1 MKTTLSWLKTH
12 LDTGA
17 GIGEIVERLVM
28 LGHDVDGVEDPAVAL
43 AGFKVARV
51 ISAEKHPN
59 ADRLRVCVVDAGAG
73 EVQVVCGAPNARA
86 GMKGVFGPAGI
97 IVPRTAKRLDESTIR
112 GVASRGML
120 MSAYELAISD
130 DHEGI
135 IELPDD
141 APIGA
146 AYTSYA
152 GLGDPVIDIKVTPNR
167 ADCLGVR
174 GIARD
179 LAAAR
184 VGTMIRLDETPIP
197 GIFKSPIGIKLTE
210 LKACPMFLGRHIRG
224 LTNRPSPDWLKRRLE
239 SIGLRPISALVDIT
253 NFLTF
258 DLNRPLHVFDAGK
271 VKGDLVVRFAKPG
284 EKLLALNGREYVLDP
299 EVTAIAD
306 DNGVQSL
313 GGVMGGQPTSCTEAT
328 TEVFIEAALFDP
340 VRTAATGRRLEII
353 SDARYR
359 FERGIDPEFVVPGL
373 EIATRLV
380 TELCGGEPSDIVVA
394 GAAPE
399 WRRHYVLRPARVAAL
414 GGVEVTTEYSSS
426 ILESLGFRVESRD
439 GALRVTPP
447 SWRGDVVGEADLV
460 EEVLRVNG
468 YDEIEPVPLPRDTV
482 IARPAIDPRR
492 RRTELVRRSLAARGL
507 TEAVT
512 YSFISAGAAE
522 RFGGGQAQLRLV
534 NPISADLDQMRPS
547 VLPNLIEAARR
558 NADRGFPDVPLFEVG
573 PLYRDDT
580 PEGQLTVAAGLR
592 AGRLGP
598 RDWHDRPGEADLLA
612 AKADALAALAAA
624 GAPVDNIQVA
634 GDPPAWFHPGRAGVL
649 RLGPTVLGQF
659 GELHPEILDAFELK
673 GPVAAFEVMIDAVPL
688 PRSARARQPLRLSV
702 FQPVERD
709 FAFVV
714 DRDVPAEA
722 LLRAARGV
730 DRKLVAEIRLFDVYE
745 GNSPTEDQK
754 PSEFIP
760 GVTTLLGIARGLP
773 QGKKSLAISVTLQP
787 QDATLTDAEIEAFS
801 ARLVAAVEKATGG
814 TLRG

>member
-1 MKTTLSWLKTH
+1 MKTTVSWLKTH
-12 LDTGA
+12 IDIDA
-17 GIGEIVERLVM
+17 SVDEIVTRLVM
-28 LGHDVDGVEDPAVAL
+28 LGHDVDGVDDPAKAL

-51 ISAEKHPN
+51 VSAEKHPN
-59 ADRLRVCVVDAGAG
+59 ADRLRVCIVDAGAG

-97 IVPRTAKRLDESTIR
+97 TVPRTARKLEESTIR

-120 MSAYELAISD
+120 MSAYELAVSD

-135 IELPDD
+135 IDLPDD
-141 APIGA
+141 APVGM
-146 AYTSYA
+146 AYTEYA

-174 GIARD
+174 GLARD
-179 LAAAR
+179 LSAAALGR
-184 VGTMIRLDETPIP
+184 MKPLDETPAP
-197 GIFKSPIGIKLTE
+197 GSFTSPIGIKLTD
-210 LKACPMFLGRHIRG
+210 LKACPLFLGRHIRG
-224 LTNRPSPDWLKRRLE
+224 LKNGPSPDWLKRRLE

-284 EKLLALNGREYVLDP
+284 EKLLALNGREYSLDA

-313 GGVMGGQPTSCTEAT
+313 GGVMGGEPTSCTEGT

-340 VRTAATGRRLEII
+340 VRTAATGRRLVIL

-359 FERGIDPEFVVPGL
+359 FERGIDPEFTAPGL

-380 TELCGGEPSDIVVA
+380 LELCGGEASEVVVA
-394 GAAPE
+394 GAVPE
-399 WRRHYVLRPARVAAL
+399 WRRDYLLRDNRVAEL
-414 GGVEVTTEYSSS
+414 GGLAIPPEEARG
-426 ILESLGFRVESRD
+426 ILESLGFAVAGERD
-439 GALRVTPP
+439 AFRVTPP
-447 SWRGDVVGEADLV
+447 PWRGDVVGEADLV
-460 EEVLRVNG
+460 EEVLRVKG
-468 YDEIEPVPLPRDTV
+468 YDDIPPVPLPRDTV

-492 RRTELVRRSLAARGL
+492 RRIELVRRSLASRGL

-512 YSFISAGAAE
+512 FSFISAAAAE
-522 RFGGGQAQLRLV
+522 RFGGGQAALHLV

-558 NADRGFPDVPLFEVG
+558 NADRGFADVALYEVG
-573 PLYRDDT
+573 PLYRDDS
-580 PEGQLTVAAGLR
+580 PEGQATVAAGLR

-598 RDWHDRPGEADLLA
+598 RDWHDSPGEADLFT
-612 AKADALAALAAA
+612 AKADAVAALAAA
-624 GAPVDNIQVA
+624 GAPVDNLQVS

-649 RLGPTVLGQF
+649 RLGPTVLGHF
-659 GELHPEILDAFELK
+659 GELHPEILDVFELK
-673 GPVAAFEVMIDAVPL
+673 GPVAAFEAMIEAVPL
-688 PRSARARQPLRLSV
+688 PRGGRARPLLRLSV

-714 DRDVPAEA
+714 DRDVAAET

-730 DRKLVAEIRLFDVYE
+730 DRKLASDVRLFDVYE
-745 GNSPTEDQK
+745 G
-754 PSEFIP
+754 
-760 GVTTLLGIARGLP
+760 AGLP
-773 QGKKSLAISVTLQP
+773 DGKKSLAITVTLQP
-787 QDATLTDAEIEAFS
+787 QDATLTDSEIEAFS
-801 ARLVAAVEKATGG
+801 SRLVTAVEKATGG